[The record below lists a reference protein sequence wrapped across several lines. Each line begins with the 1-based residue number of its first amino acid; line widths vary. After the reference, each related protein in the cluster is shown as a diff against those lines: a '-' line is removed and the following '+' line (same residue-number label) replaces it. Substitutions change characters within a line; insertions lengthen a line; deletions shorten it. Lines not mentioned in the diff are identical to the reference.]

1 MRVNLRE
8 LAKAAARGM
17 AKVLVAPLVIS
28 FVIRRALLGADRS
41 LLASTQWLA
50 LIPGLPG
57 QYLRRAF
64 LAFAIAGCDRS
75 ATVEWGTT
83 FSRAGAR
90 LGRNVYI
97 GPNCDLGLVDVED
110 DALIAAAVHIP
121 SGGMTHGIDDPTIP
135 IREQPGR
142 EQMVRIGAGAW
153 IGSCAVVLANIGDGS
168 VVGAGSVVTRALPA
182 GVVAAGAPARIVRQ
196 RANAAEAV

>member
-17 AKVLVAPLVIS
+17 ATVLIAPLVVS
-28 FVIRRALLGADRS
+28 FVIRRSLLGADRS
-41 LLASTQWLA
+41 LLASTQSLA

-64 LAFAIAGCDRS
+64 LGFAIADCDRS

-97 GPNCDLGLVDVED
+97 GPNCDLGLVHVED
-110 DALIAAAVHIP
+110 DALIGAAVHIP

-142 EQMVRIGAGAW
+142 EQTVRIGAGAW
-153 IGSCAVVLANIGDGS
+153 IGSCAVVLANVGDGS

-182 GVVAAGAPARIVRQ
+182 GVIAAGAPARIVRQ